1 MAILAQLPR
10 TSFLIQAIIL
20 SVGLTLLYALY
31 RGIYNR
37 YFHPLRHFPGPFW
50 ASVSDFF
57 KLWILHTKQAHTL
70 GLRFHQEYGPVV
82 RAGPN
87 LLAVN
92 DPLLLPQIYHRR
104 VDKTDVYTTGVLGE
118 LAPPFQTIKHEEHAA
133 KRKRVANSVCQNLI
147 KPWCPACVLP
157 DEKGMMVIDSL
168 KFTLTNLKPLEG
180 QIDARVIQWTSVVNE
195 KFAETGF
202 KMDFAAWSQL
212 VLHQV

>member
-1 MAILAQLPR
+1 MAMLP
-10 TSFLIQAIIL
+10 IL
-20 SVGLTLLYALY
+20 SISPPMLLLRLLTSTISVTLVYALY

-70 GLRFHQEYGPVV
+70 GLEYHERYGPVV

-92 DPLLLPQIYHRR
+92 DPLLLPRIYHRK
-104 VDKTDVYTTGVLGE
+104 VDKTDVYTTGVLGD

-133 KRKRVANSVCQNLI
+133 KRKRVANSVSEVCWFISHIHFSQRNFCSTLF
-147 KPWCPACVLP
+147 LQLR
-157 DEKGMMVIDSL
+157 SL
-168 KFTLTNLKPLEG
+168 YK
-180 QIDARVIQWTSVVNE
+180 QR
-195 KFAETGF
+195 F
-202 KMDFAAWSQL
+202 KIADGE
-212 VLHQV
+212 

>member
-1 MAILAQLPR
+1 MIDIFSLSPPILLFR
-10 TSFLIQAIIL
+10 LLTSTILI
-20 SVGLTLLYALY
+20 TLLYALY

-50 ASVSDFF
+50 ATLSDFF

-70 GLRFHQEYGPVV
+70 GLKYHEKYGPVV

-104 VDKTDVYTTGVLGE
+104 VDKTDVYTTGVLGD

-133 KRKRVANSVCQNLI
+133 KRKRVA
-147 KPWCPACVLP
+147 
-157 DEKGMMVIDSL
+157 
-168 KFTLTNLKPLEG
+168 
-180 QIDARVIQWTSVVNE
+180 TSVGEVC
-195 KFAETGF
+195 
-202 KMDFAAWSQL
+202 
-212 VLHQV
+212 